1 MPTQPSD
8 EARKIQ
14 NRLANRVADLR
25 RRRDISNEGR
35 RRQIAKAKDEADNA
49 MRKHRTENEAAR
61 QRREE
66 TLLRRLF
73 GNATA
78 SDATA
83 VVSFRDAQDRA
94 ERLTKPDEAAEL
106 LARARRSGDNLL
118 AKAVGMRALDQAR
131 SALPG
136 ASDQWAT
143 VLDRWAQDE
152 PPAVDEALTELGAM
166 HRANSSPN
174 RAMESAT
181 YTIATPAE
189 LRGHNVALL
198 ARQADKDDA
207 A

>member
-25 RRRDISNEGR
+25 RRRDLSDEGR
-35 RRQIAKAKDEADNA
+35 RRQIAKAKEDADNA
-49 MRKHRTENEAAR
+49 MRKLRVENEAAR

-66 TLLRRLF
+66 TLLRQLF
-73 GNATA
+73 GNAA
-78 SDATA
+78 ARDATS

-94 ERLTKPDEAAEL
+94 EHLTKADEAAEL

-118 AKAVGMRALDQAR
+118 AKAVGMRALNQAR
-131 SALPG
+131 LPG
-136 ASDQWAT
+136 ANTGWAT
-143 VLDRWAQDE
+143 VLDHWAQDE
-152 PPAVDEALTELGAM
+152 APSVDEALSELGAL
-166 HRANSSPN
+166 HRAHSAPS
-174 RAMESAT
+174 RLMESAT
-181 YTIATPAE
+181 FTVATPAE

>member
-1 MPTQPSD
+1 MPIQQS
-8 EARKIQ
+8 ERARQIQ
-14 NRLANRVADLR
+14 NRLRDRVADVRSRKDL
-25 RRRDISNEGR
+25 SGEGR
-35 RRQIAKAKDEADNA
+35 RRQIAKAKDEADKA
-49 MRKHRTENEAAR
+49 MRKLRVENEAAR
-61 QRREE
+61 QQREE

-73 GNATA
+73 GNTA
-78 SDATA
+78 ARDATS

-94 ERLTKPDEAAEL
+94 ERLVKPDEAAEL

-118 AKAVGMRALDQAR
+118 ARAVGMRALDQAR

-136 ASDQWAT
+136 ASVEWAT

-152 PPAVDEALTELGAM
+152 PPAVDEALTELGAI
-166 HRANSSPN
+166 HQANSSPN
-174 RAMESAT
+174 RAMESTT

-189 LRGHNVALL
+189 LRGHNVTLL